1 MNDAPALA
9 HDDFLSAKIRMIMK
23 LRGSGVNDTNVLKA
37 LELVPRELFVP
48 RMFQDKTYEDIALPI
63 ESGQTISQPSIVAN
77 MTQALSLGD
86 KTQRV
91 LEIGTGSGYQAS
103 VLAHVARRVYTIE
116 RHKDL
121 LDLAIERFEQL
132 KLSNIT
138 PMLGDGIKGWK
149 DAAPFDRIMVTA
161 AAEEVP
167 EALLEQMEVG
177 GIMVIPVGDVTGEQE
192 LLRIERTEAGY
203 SSQQLMKVRFVP
215 LIAGKAAA

>member
-1 MNDAPALA
+1 MNDAPELKQN
-9 HDDFLSAKIRMIMK
+9 DFLSAKIRMIMK
-23 LRGSGVNDTNVLKA
+23 LRGSGITDTNVLNA
-37 LELVPRELFVP
+37 IESVPRELFVP

-63 ESGQTISQPSIVAN
+63 EAGQTISQPSIVAS

-91 LEIGTGSGYQAS
+91 LEVGTGSGYQAS
-103 VLAHVARRVYTIE
+103 VLAHLARRVYTIE

-121 LDLAIERFEQL
+121 LDLSIARFEQL

-138 PMLGDGIKGWK
+138 PMLGDGSKGWK

-161 AAEEVP
+161 AANEVP
-167 EALLEQMEVG
+167 EALLDQMGMG
-177 GIMVIPVGDVTGEQE
+177 GIMVIPVGDMTGEQE
-192 LLRIERTEAGY
+192 LLRIERTESGY
-203 SSQQLMKVRFVP
+203 SSQQLMNVRFVP